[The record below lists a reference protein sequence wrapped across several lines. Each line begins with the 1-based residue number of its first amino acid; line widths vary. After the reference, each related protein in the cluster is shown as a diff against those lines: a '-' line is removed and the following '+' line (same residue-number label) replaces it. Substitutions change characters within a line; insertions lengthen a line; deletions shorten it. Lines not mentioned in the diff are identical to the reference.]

1 MRAASLLVVAVGL
14 GVALSVIL
22 TSMGRASQVPALL
35 GVSVLLGF
43 FVLIAACVY
52 IGWLVAQL
60 ASAPVSLVAAPI
72 IVMGMIGVLLGAK
85 LLLLPLAPLVGD
97 AFEIFVLIYA
107 GVGAFGA
114 LLGQVPWLRIRPA
127 VAARTG
133 LWLTGVA
140 LVLSATTLVFGA
152 AIGA

>member
-1 MRAASLLVVAVGL
+1 MLVVAVGL

-22 TSMGRASQVPALL
+22 ASMGLRASQVPAHL
-35 GVSVLLGF
+35 GLA
-43 FVLIAACVY
+43 VLIAACIY

-60 ASAPVSLVAAPI
+60 TSAPVSLVAAPV
-72 IVMGMIGVLLGAK
+72 IVVGMIGVLLGVK

-97 AFEIFVLIYA
+97 AFEIFVIIYA
-107 GVGAFGA
+107 GIGAFGA

-127 VAARTG
+127 IAARTG

-140 LVLSATTLVFGA
+140 LVLSATTLVLDTVMGA
-152 AIGA
+152 

>member
-1 MRAASLLVVAVGL
+1 MRAASVLVVAVGL

-22 TSMGRASQVPALL
+22 TSMGLRASQVPALL
-35 GVSVLLGF
+35 GLA
-43 FVLIAACVY
+43 VLIAACIY

-60 ASAPVSLVAAPI
+60 TSAPVSLVSAPI
-72 IVMGMIGVLLGAK
+72 VVMGMIGVLLGVK

-97 AFEIFVLIYA
+97 GFEIFVIMYA
-107 GVGAFGA
+107 GTGAFGA
-114 LLGQVPWLRIRPA
+114 LLGQVPWLRIRAA

-140 LVLSATTLVFGA
+140 LVLSATTLVFDA
-152 AIGA
+152 VIGA

>member
-1 MRAASLLVVAVGL
+1 MRAASVLVVAVGL

-35 GVSVLLGF
+35 GF
-43 FVLIAACVY
+43 AVLIAACVY

-60 ASAPVSLVAAPI
+60 TSAPASLVAAPI
-72 IVMGMIGVLLGAK
+72 IVVGMIGVLLGVK

-97 AFEIFVLIYA
+97 AFELFVIIYA
-107 GVGAFGA
+107 GIGAFGA
-114 LLGQVPWLRIRPA
+114 LLGQVPWLRIRAA

-133 LWLTGVA
+133 LWLAGAA
-140 LVLSATTLVFGA
+140 LVLSATTLLFGA
-152 AIGA
+152 VIGA